1 MMDKYKYYSDEY
13 AQEMIE
19 DVSAQLVLEY
29 EEGVAGEV
37 VDEFIV
43 EQDYVSKL
51 IEYWIDNKTIPTN
64 DCKTIVDNLEYDIF
78 EDHEFYE
85 ARPNSWRQ
93 AGQWALDNAI
103 HTDENIETIYQV
115 TNKKLQKL
123 WKK

>member
-51 IEYWIDNKTIPTN
+51 IEY
-64 DCKTIVDNLEYDIF
+64 
-78 EDHEFYE
+78 
-85 ARPNSWRQ
+85 
-93 AGQWALDNAI
+93 
-103 HTDENIETIYQV
+103 
-115 TNKKLQKL
+115 
-123 WKK
+123 